1 MHFLLTLEICKHP
14 IYSKC
19 FLKTTLDTL
28 KIYYQPHGTKSQ
40 NLAINL
46 DSDDTLLM
54 GPGTRCLSEFPIQN
68 ETEISFFNEEAYLNF
83 KANPT
88 YKFL

>member
-1 MHFLLTLEICKHP
+1 MYFYIIVISCHP
-14 IYSKC
+14 VYNKLFSNIP
-19 FLKTTLDTL
+19 LDTL

-46 DSDDTLLM
+46 EDDNILFMVPESRLI
-54 GPGTRCLSEFPIQN
+54 SEFPLVA
-68 ETEISFFNEEAYLNF
+68 ETEISFFNMVAYEKF

-88 YKFL
+88 YKFM